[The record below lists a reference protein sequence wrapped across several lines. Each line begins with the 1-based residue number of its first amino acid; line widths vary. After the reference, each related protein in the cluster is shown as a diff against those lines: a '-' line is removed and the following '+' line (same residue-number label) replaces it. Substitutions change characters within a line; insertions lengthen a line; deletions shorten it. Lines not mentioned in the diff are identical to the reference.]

1 MLPISNLSVAM
12 IMHNAMMHV
21 EATMNFQDL
30 HELLRQELLRR
41 INRGDLTGTA
51 LARDANFRQAHISNF
66 LRGRRSL
73 SQQGLDRVL
82 AAQHLTVGE
91 LIEARP
97 KPLELSAS
105 AGEPGAAEPG
115 PAEHAIPV
123 VSPAAAMEEP
133 LIRPDLVI
141 ETVSISRSRLDGNR
155 AQPSARAAH
164 WQRFVA
170 IRADG
175 AQAAAMDPVIPAGA
189 TVVVDRHYNSLAAD
203 RVRGAHRRRSGAAL
217 RGSGRGHADSA
228 PALRRISRP
237 VAGARP
243 AQPPGRRHRRPRL
256 PGAGGAVT
264 CRPICFCES
273 CRHCRDG
280 DEGEE

>member
-1 MLPISNLSVAM
+1 MLLISNLSVAM

-41 INRGDLTGTA
+41 IDRGDLTGTA

-105 AGEPGAAEPG
+105 AGEPGADGFIAE
-115 PAEHAIPV
+115 IRPV
-123 VSPAAAMEEP
+123 SERGSGNHEPAAA
-133 LIRPDLVI
+133 
-141 ETVSISRSRLDGNR
+141 
-155 AQPSARAAH
+155 
-164 WQRFVA
+164 W
-170 IRADG
+170 
-175 AQAAAMDPVIPAGA
+175 
-189 TVVVDRHYNSLAAD
+189 
-203 RVRGAHRRRSGAAL
+203 RGF
-217 RGSGRGHADSA
+217 
-228 PALRRISRP
+228 
-237 VAGARP
+237 
-243 AQPPGRRHRRPRL
+243 RHRRWRGDRSRPRPL
-256 PGAGGAVT
+256 
-264 CRPICFCES
+264 
-273 CRHCRDG
+273 
-280 DEGEE
+280 

>member
-1 MLPISNLSVAM
+1 MFLISNLSVAM
-12 IMHNAMMHV
+12 VMHNAMMHI

-30 HELLRQELLRR
+30 HDLLRQELLRR
-41 INRGDLTGTA
+41 IGRGDLTGTA
-51 LARDANFRQAHISNF
+51 LARDAGFRQAHISNF

-91 LIEARP
+91 LIEDRP
-97 KPLELSAS
+97 RPLELSAS
-105 AGEPGAAEPG
+105 AGELGAAEPG

-141 ETVSISRSRLDGNR
+141 ETVSIAQSRLDSHR
-155 AQPSARAAH
+155 AQPSARVAH

-175 AQAAAMDPVIPAGA
+175 AQAAAMDPVIPANA
-189 TVVVDRHYNSLAAD
+189 TVVVDRHYNSLAPYRAQQ
-203 RVRGAHRRRSGAAL
+203 RTVLAVRTGAGSHAAL
-217 RGSGRGHADSA
+217 VLRYVDLDAGMLILRPLSA
-228 PALRRISRP
+228 GFPVQLLALGPRSRP
-237 VAGARP
+237 EDAIV
-243 AQPPGRRHRRPRL
+243 GRVCL
-256 PGAGGAVT
+256 VLA
-264 CRPICFCES
+264 EL
-273 CRHCRDG
+273 
-280 DEGEE
+280 

>member
-1 MLPISNLSVAM
+1 
-12 IMHNAMMHV
+12 
-21 EATMNFQDL
+21 MNFQDL

-41 INRGDLTGTA
+41 IDRGDLTGTA

-115 PAEHAIPV
+115 PA
-123 VSPAAAMEEP
+123 
-133 LIRPDLVI
+133 
-141 ETVSISRSRLDGNR
+141 
-155 AQPSARAAH
+155 
-164 WQRFVA
+164 QRFVA

-189 TVVVDRHYNSLAAD
+189 TVVVDRHYNSLAPYRAQQ
-203 RVRGAHRRRSGAAL
+203 RTVYAVRT
-217 RGSGRGHADSA
+217 
-228 PALRRISRP
+228 
-237 VAGARP
+237 
-243 AQPPGRRHRRPRL
+243 
-256 PGAGGAVT
+256 GAGLVLRYVDLDAGMLIL
-264 CRPICFCES
+264 RPLCAGFPVQLLALGPRNRPEDAIVGRVCLVLAEL
-273 CRHCRDG
+273 
-280 DEGEE
+280 

>member
-1 MLPISNLSVAM
+1 M
-12 IMHNAMMHV
+12 
-21 EATMNFQDL
+21 
-30 HELLRQELLRR
+30 R
-41 INRGDLTGTA
+41 
-51 LARDANFRQAHISNF
+51 AHISNF

-91 LIEARP
+91 LIEERP
-97 KPLELSAS
+97 LPLELSA
-105 AGEPGAAEPG
+105 AAAEPG

-141 ETVSISRSRLDGNR
+141 EMVSIAQSRLDGHR
-155 AQPSARAAH
+155 AQPSARVAH

-189 TVVVDRHYNSLAAD
+189 TVVVDRHYNSLAPYRAQQ
-203 RVRGAHRRRSGAAL
+203 RTVLAVRTGAGPHAAL
-217 RGSGRGHADSA
+217 VLRYVDLDAGMLILRPLSA
-228 PALRRISRP
+228 GFPVQLLALGPRSRP
-237 VAGARP
+237 EDAIV
-243 AQPPGRRHRRPRL
+243 GRVCL
-256 PGAGGAVT
+256 VLA
-264 CRPICFCES
+264 EL
-273 CRHCRDG
+273 
-280 DEGEE
+280 

>member
-1 MLPISNLSVAM
+1 
-12 IMHNAMMHV
+12 MMHV

-30 HELLRQELLRR
+30 HDLLRQELLRR
-41 INRGDLTGTA
+41 IDRGDLTGTA
-51 LARDANFRQAHISNF
+51 LARDAGFQQAHISNF

-91 LIEARP
+91 LIEDRP
-97 KPLELSAS
+97 RPLELSAS
-105 AGEPGAAEPG
+105 AGELGAAEPG
-115 PAEHAIPV
+115 SAEHAIPV

-189 TVVVDRHYNSLAAD
+189 TVVMDRHYNSLAPYRA
-203 RVRGAHRRRSGAAL
+203 RQRNVCAVRTGAGPHAAL
-217 RGSGRGHADSA
+217 VLRYVDLDAGMLILRPLSAGFPVQLLALGPRDRPEDAIVGRVCLVLAE
-228 PALRRISRP
+228 L
-237 VAGARP
+237 
-243 AQPPGRRHRRPRL
+243 
-256 PGAGGAVT
+256 
-264 CRPICFCES
+264 
-273 CRHCRDG
+273 
-280 DEGEE
+280 

>member
-1 MLPISNLSVAM
+1 M
-12 IMHNAMMHV
+12 
-21 EATMNFQDL
+21 
-30 HELLRQELLRR
+30 
-41 INRGDLTGTA
+41 RG
-51 LARDANFRQAHISNF
+51 HISNF

-91 LIEARP
+91 LIEERP
-97 KPLELSAS
+97 LPLELSA
-105 AGEPGAAEPG
+105 AAAEPG

-155 AQPSARAAH
+155 AQPSARVAH

-175 AQAAAMDPVIPAGA
+175 AQAAAMDPVIPANA
-189 TVVVDRHYNSLAAD
+189 TVVVDRHY
-203 RVRGAHRRRSGAAL
+203 RS
-217 RGSGRGHADSA
+217 
-228 PALRRISRP
+228 
-237 VAGARP
+237 
-243 AQPPGRRHRRPRL
+243 
-256 PGAGGAVT
+256 
-264 CRPICFCES
+264 
-273 CRHCRDG
+273 
-280 DEGEE
+280 EEHTSELQ